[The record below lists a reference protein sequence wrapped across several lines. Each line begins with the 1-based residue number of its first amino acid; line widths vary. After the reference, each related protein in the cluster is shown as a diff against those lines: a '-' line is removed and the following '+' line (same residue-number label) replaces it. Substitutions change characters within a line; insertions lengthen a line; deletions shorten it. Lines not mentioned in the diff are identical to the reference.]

1 MIFFLIIIVVAVIS
15 DIGFDRT
22 KEDFVNNLV
31 ELGALL
37 TFEIV
42 VFNV

>member
-1 MIFFLIIIVVAVIS
+1 
-15 DIGFDRT
+15 
-22 KEDFVNNLV
+22 VNNLV

-42 VFNV
+42 VFNVWSKYFVYF